1 MNSRQKLSAVTQSA
15 ALIACTAGVIKF
27 PHWDVLWIFE
37 FLAVLPL
44 AYTLY
49 TTWADARD
57 RATL

>member
-1 MNSRQKLSAVTQSA
+1 MNIRQKLAVVIQSVA
-15 ALIACTAGVIKF
+15 VVTCTAAVIKF

-49 TTWADARD
+49 PTWAGGRD
-57 RATL
+57 SATP

>member
-1 MNSRQKLSAVTQSA
+1 MNIRQKLAIVIQSPAV
-15 ALIACTAGVIKF
+15 IACTAVVIKF
-27 PHWDVLWIFE
+27 RHWDVLWIFE

-49 TTWADARD
+49 TTWADACD